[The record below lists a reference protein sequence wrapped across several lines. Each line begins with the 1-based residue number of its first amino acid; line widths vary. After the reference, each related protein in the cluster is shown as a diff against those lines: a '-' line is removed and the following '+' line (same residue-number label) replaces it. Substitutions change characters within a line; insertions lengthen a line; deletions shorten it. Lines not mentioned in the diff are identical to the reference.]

1 MTGLSVAMT
10 AIAFP
15 PRRLRVSAAK
25 S

>member
-10 AIAFP
+10 AIALP